1 MGALVALVYSDLL
14 DDPDST
20 DEFGVT
26 ASALLQADHP
36 HHLAHQYWEVEY
48 SADPDGYHL
57 AYRC

>member
-1 MGALVALVYSDLL
+1 MALVYSDLL

-26 ASALLQADHP
+26 ASALLQAGHP